1 MIDKTKFKDEL
12 KAVFKKNQLE
22 SLLDE
27 RKCELFFALTERML
41 EENEKYNLTA
51 IKEPSK
57 IILNHYADCAVLAQR
72 LEKGVKMLDV
82 GCGAGFPSLP
92 VAILREDVKITAL
105 DSTAKKVAYVNATA
119 ELLGLTNITA
129 VSMRAEEAAL
139 GAMRESFDTVT
150 ARAVAAMR
158 ILSELCLPF
167 VKIGGSFIA
176 MKGKNADAELDEARG
191 VIARLGGSSPT
202 VEAIS
207 LSSEDESLSHPIIY
221 VKKKTAT
228 PREFPRQYAKI
239 LKNPL

>member
-105 DSTAKKVAYVNATA
+105 DSTAK
-119 ELLGLTNITA
+119 
-129 VSMRAEEAAL
+129 
-139 GAMRESFDTVT
+139 
-150 ARAVAAMR
+150 
-158 ILSELCLPF
+158 
-167 VKIGGSFIA
+167 
-176 MKGKNADAELDEARG
+176 
-191 VIARLGGSSPT
+191 
-202 VEAIS
+202 
-207 LSSEDESLSHPIIY
+207 
-221 VKKKTAT
+221 
-228 PREFPRQYAKI
+228 
-239 LKNPL
+239 